1 MHSSKATCLW
11 SLEMGKKK
19 CFSRCGFSAQS
30 WKLQR
35 GSKMGRARSWGAMAE
50 PWGVTTGRHNGR
62 TTTGKMMQNEK
73 CHFYIFN
80 IFLKIDFYQQIM
92 STISFKT
99 FSGSFSR
106 YWNKNLV
113 FFFKIFFVRRCSKM
127 KFRPINYV
135 QNQV

>member
-1 MHSSKATCLW
+1 MTFFILHHFLPVVSPRCVSPFPAPVSPLDHPVVQAICPEPALHNKEQ
-11 SLEMGKKK
+11 EMGK
-19 CFSRCGFSAQS
+19 
-30 WKLQR
+30 
-35 GSKMGRARSWGAMAE
+35 
-50 PWGVTTGRHNGR
+50 HNGR

-80 IFLKIDFYQQIM
+80 IFLNIDFYQQIM

-113 FFFKIFFVRRCSKM
+113 FFCKIFFVRRCSKM
-127 KFRPINYV
+127 KFLPITHEYP
-135 QNQV
+135 